1 VFTAGD
7 FLSAPNFAA
16 EIGTAGDSVQRSL
29 IQELIFAYL
38 ARSTIATA
46 PLAYGRS
53 HATSRRQHIRAP
65 LRTSLQASGAGVWKY
80 RISKG
85 CEPPTISGELKMRTA
100 LFLSSVAAGV
110 LAVSTMSFAQNYGA
124 YAQAVGEAAQ
134 ATTVTPGY
142 GAPLGRYTRPDAG
155 YRGSVTAPRNKTA
168 RPVAPAID
176 GPTPAQER

>member
-1 VFTAGD
+1 MVDRTPLPGGSTFVHR
-7 FLSAPNFAA
+7 FAQA
-16 EIGTAGDSVQRSL
+16 FKHPV
-29 IQELIFAYL
+29 
-38 ARSTIATA
+38 
-46 PLAYGRS
+46 P
-53 HATSRRQHIRAP
+53 
-65 LRTSLQASGAGVWKY
+65 ASGNIGF
-80 RISKG
+80 SKG

-134 ATTVTPGY
+134 ATTVTPCY

-176 GPTPAQER
+176 GPAPAQER